1 MAVIGSASSTRRRGC
16 SHATFR
22 RAWDGDGIVSY
33 AQLLEQPVAGGMA
46 FGSGMA
52 FC

>member
-22 RAWDGDGIVSY
+22 SAWDGDGIVSY
-33 AQLLEQPVAGGMA
+33 ALLEQPVADGLA
-46 FGSGMA
+46 FGSAMA